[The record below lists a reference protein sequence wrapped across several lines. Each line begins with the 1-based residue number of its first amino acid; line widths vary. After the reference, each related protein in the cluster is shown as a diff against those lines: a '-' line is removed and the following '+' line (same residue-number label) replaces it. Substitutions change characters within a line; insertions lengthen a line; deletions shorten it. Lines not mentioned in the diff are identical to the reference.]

1 MGGYFLKYLL
11 TEHHKRTS
19 VLFMKHLKWLSL
31 TIGIILLDIY
41 NIIGIPESLAPG
53 IIKMLQVVGSILI
66 VGFFVYNH
74 FDWFN
79 LAFRKLGDISYE
91 FYLIHFVLLLS
102 FRPFGMHPSLY
113 IISTFVATLFLSWLL
128 ERHVSSPIRN
138 SYKRKIQ

>member
-1 MGGYFLKYLL
+1 MVESYDRNYIV
-11 TEHHKRTS
+11 RY
-19 VLFMKHLKWLSL
+19 
-31 TIGIILLDIY
+31 IQY
-41 NIIGIPESLAPG
+41 NRDSRIT
-53 IIKMLQVVGSILI
+53 GSWNFKNITGSWLI
-66 VGFFVYNH
+66 VGFFIYNH
-74 FDWFN
+74 FDWFD